1 MTSTVHEIDCELNYD
16 VLEPS
21 TFVFNIE
28 AVDNADQRIV
38 EETLTT
44 LPPLALVRQND
55 VFGNRLLKLAA
66 PAGPLSVRYQAVAE
80 VQNRA
85 RPWSLPEVDVK
96 ELPLDV
102 MRFVLASRYC
112 ESDLL
117 FDDAMSW
124 IGAERRGYGRVQ
136 QICEWVRANIE
147 YRVGTSLPQG
157 TARDVL
163 RTHTG
168 VCRDYAHVAIALC
181 RALSI
186 PARFVTGHVEWDTPP
201 TDFHALFEA
210 WLGGQW
216 VLFDPTEMADTNDVI
231 RIGTGRDAADVAFA
245 TIFGRAI
252 MRRMNPDVR
261 RGHTAD
267 ERASLLREQK
277 PGSIASS

>member
-1 MTSTVHEIDCELNYD
+1 MTSTVHEIDCELNYE

-28 AVDNADQRIV
+28 AIENADQRIV

-44 LPPLALVRQND
+44 LPPLSLSRETD

-66 PAGPLSVRYQAVAE
+66 PSGPLSVRYQAVAE

-85 RPWSLPEVDVK
+85 RQWSLPEIEVK
-96 ELPLDV
+96 DLPLDV
-102 MRFVLASRYC
+102 MCFLLASRYC

-117 FDDAMSW
+117 FHDALAW
-124 IGAERRGYGRVQ
+124 IGTERRGYDRVK

-147 YRVGTSLPQG
+147 YRVGTSMPHG

-163 RTHTG
+163 RERTG

-181 RALSI
+181 RALGI

-216 VLFDPTEMADTNDVI
+216 VLFDPTEMADTNDLI

-252 MRRMNPDVR
+252 MQRMNPDVR

-267 ERASLLREQK
+267 ERARLRGQA
-277 PGSIASS
+277 PGANANS